1 MAQGKMM
8 IESHSEGEIKC
19 ISIVFD
25 QWELYGKGYGDRN
38 SFGDQVWWEELS
50 PKDWEMEKPSMW
62 GHLRKNPET
71 WVGAGCW
78 EDKGVILAETLLTG
92 DKD

>member
-1 MAQGKMM
+1 M
-8 IESHSEGEIKC
+8 
-19 ISIVFD
+19 
-25 QWELYGKGYGDRN
+25 
-38 SFGDQVWWEELS
+38 WWEELS

-62 GHLRKNPET
+62 GHVRKNPET

-92 DKD
+92 NKD